1 MKTRLT
7 YALAILAGIILS
19 LSSCSK
25 MATSSAEPS
34 GKMPKAASIEAG
46 KKSSEKS
53 TVFSQVDEEQ
63 PAPALEAEQRTVN
76 ALSPEKNPSVDSKA
90 ESGKGLSLAEKL
102 VYKKIEKLSKKHSLS
117 EKLRTAQVDQNLK
130 IALILLVVALI
141 LMILP
146 PPFDLIGYIL
156 LIIALV
162 FVLLWL
168 LSM

>member
-7 YALAILAGIILS
+7 YALALLAGIILS

-25 MATSSAEPS
+25 MVTSSAEAS

-46 KKSSEKS
+46 KKSAEKS
-53 TVFSQVDEEQ
+53 EVSSQIDEEQ
-63 PAPALEAEQRTVN
+63 PEPALQAEQRTAN
-76 ALSPEKNPSVDSKA
+76 ALSPEKIPSVDSKL

-117 EKLRTAQVDQNLK
+117 EKLRTAQIDQNLK